1 MKLFLVF
8 TVDFSFMFITLYFV
22 AEPLIGLDFGLLE
35 SLSISGAVALATAI
49 YFRWKKIL

>member
-8 TVDFSFMFITLYFV
+8 TFDYILTFIIFFFV
-22 AEPLIGLDFGLLE
+22 AEPLTGIYFGLFE
-35 SLSISGAVALATAI
+35 SLIISGAVALATAI